1 MLRFYVTLERFS
13 SLCFIRILNH
23 ILDEETYFHGISW
36 IVYPSVPYGLLHD
49 HSHYKNTWML
59 RVKILCGSW
68 EFREKE
74 TKAHIDH
81 RNAWEPHAW
90 IACWRRVVL
99 CPHLVFSFMSKT
111 FVSSKRWLQFKL
123 VVTFVTSKSIS
134 FMKFQSRSTH
144 HFSCTSVADSFL
156 QNMIPKNHSFLQNWL
171 CFFTCIAL
179 MWLPSPSLTWDI
191 ESQTSQ

>member
-1 MLRFYVTLERFS
+1 MLRFYLTLEMFS
-13 SLCFIRILNH
+13 PLCFIRILNH
-23 ILDEETYFHGISW
+23 ILYEEIYFHGLSSS
-36 IVYPSVPYGLLHD
+36 VYQSVPYGLLHD

-123 VVTFVTSKSIS
+123 VVTFVTSKYYQLHEVSKQVYS
-134 FMKFQSRSTH
+134 PFFLYKCRWL
-144 HFSCTSVADSFL
+144 FSSEHDTQESLLPAELVVFL
-156 QNMIPKNHSFLQNWL
+156 YMHCPHV
-171 CFFTCIAL
+171 T
-179 MWLPSPSLTWDI
+179 P
-191 ESQTSQ
+191 